1 VLRLSLAQS
10 LLEELPAQV
19 LSYYQVNT
27 ATPVA
32 PLISLSTFLSRQS
45 KHIAPTAEIFASN
58 KLSGSSSLAGAKAA
72 TSTDPNSD
80 DDDGPQLSL
89 GDQPSPQPSSRY
101 FNTSGAYTSDA
112 FFNKPKSPEPLT
124 TQVVGVVGVPS
135 PPRPLPTIQVLTLDD
150 VALSNTRSG
159 SSLVTDAPTTF
170 SSTACYPED
179 DTPRLS
185 DQNIKQELGA
195 VMV

>member
-1 VLRLSLAQS
+1 
-10 LLEELPAQV
+10 
-19 LSYYQVNT
+19 
-27 ATPVA
+27 
-32 PLISLSTFLSRQS
+32 
-45 KHIAPTAEIFASN
+45 
-58 KLSGSSSLAGAKAA
+58 
-72 TSTDPNSD
+72 
-80 DDDGPQLSL
+80 
-89 GDQPSPQPSSRY
+89 
-101 FNTSGAYTSDA
+101 
-112 FFNKPKSPEPLT
+112 
-124 TQVVGVVGVPS
+124 
-135 PPRPLPTIQVLTLDD
+135 LTLDD